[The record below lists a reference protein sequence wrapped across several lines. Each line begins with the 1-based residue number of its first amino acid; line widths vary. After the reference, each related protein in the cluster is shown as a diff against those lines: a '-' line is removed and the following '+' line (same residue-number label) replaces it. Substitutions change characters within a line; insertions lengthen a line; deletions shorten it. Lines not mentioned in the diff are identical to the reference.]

1 MGLEACRGCHT
12 VGVVDVRET
21 TLPGVGVRH
30 NFITEE
36 GRSVG
41 VLVHRDGR
49 REILIYGIDD
59 PDTCTTTLSLSAAE
73 ARTMDEL
80 LGGSRV
86 TEVIGVV
93 QQEIE
98 GLSIEWI
105 TVSEGSS
112 AAGASIGDGAYR
124 TKTGAS
130 IVAVIRDHQPVPA
143 PGPEFVF
150 EIDDVVVAVGTGE
163 GLAALRHLVGIAD
176 ADGHSG

>member
-1 MGLEACRGCHT
+1 MA
-12 VGVVDVRET
+12 DVRET
-21 TLPGVGVRH
+21 NLPGVGVRH
-30 NFITEE
+30 DFVTEE

-49 REILIYGIDD
+49 RDILIYGVDD
-59 PDTCTTTLSLSAAE
+59 PDTCTTTLSLSSDDS
-73 ARTMDEL
+73 RTMDEL

-105 TVSEGSS
+105 TVSNSS
-112 AAGASIGDGAYR
+112 PAAGASIGDGAYR
-124 TKTGAS
+124 TRTGAS
-130 IVAVIRDHQPVPA
+130 IVAVVRHGEPVPA

-150 EIDDVVVAVGTGE
+150 DADDVVVAVGTGD
-163 GLAALRHLVGIAD
+163 GLAVLRRILTEAD
-176 ADGHSG
+176 SDTASP